1 MAADEKPNE
10 SHAEVKTRLQTQP
23 RFHTHFTPTSPSWQ
37 NLVQRFLRDA
47 PERITT
53 GSSASVKELANA
65 ITTFLA
71 GRNGNPKR
79 LVWRAKGKEI
89 RRKVQGA
96 REAISAPKT
105 AASSA

>member
-1 MAADEKPNE
+1 M
-10 SHAEVKTRLQTQP
+10 QC
-23 RFHTHFTPTSPSWQ
+23 
-37 NLVQRFLRDA
+37 FLRDA

-53 GSSASVKELANA
+53 GSSASVKGLANA

-96 REAISAPKT
+96 RGEAISAPKT